1 MRTMGSQE
9 LTAFHDSDY
18 EHVRAIDRDD
28 QTSSNAPASVELLM
42 EEAWTTKWL
51 WDEHECQCQL
61 CTICLEGL
69 SYAANSEEAKSK
81 EMPCKQKFH
90 SSCIR
95 TWLARRGSC
104 PLCRSSV
111 KPVLPMNM
119 PLLQHG
125 EEEDEEV
132 TVWINIVKKMD
143 KFWFGKISL

>member
-1 MRTMGSQE
+1 MRTMRSQE

-18 EHVRAIDRDD
+18 EHVRAIDCDD
-28 QTSSNAPASVELLM
+28 QTASVELLM

-51 WDEHECQCQL
+51 WDEHECHWQL

-69 SYAANSEEAKSK
+69 SYAANAEKANSK
-81 EMPCKQKFH
+81 EMPSKQKFH

-95 TWLARRGSC
+95 TWLAQHGSC

-132 TVWINIVKKMD
+132 TVWINIVNKMD

>member
-1 MRTMGSQE
+1 MRTMRSQE
-9 LTAFHDSDY
+9 LTDFHDSDY

-51 WDEHECQCQL
+51 WDEHECHCQL

-69 SYAANSEEAKSK
+69 SYAANSEEANSK

-132 TVWINIVKKMD
+132 TVWINIVNKMD